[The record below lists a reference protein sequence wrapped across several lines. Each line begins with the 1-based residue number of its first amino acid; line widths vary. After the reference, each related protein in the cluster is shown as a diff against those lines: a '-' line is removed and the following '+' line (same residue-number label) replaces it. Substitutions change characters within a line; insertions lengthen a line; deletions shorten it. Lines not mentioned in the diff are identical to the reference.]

1 MSNRESIDINFQQVN
16 RSIRSSGLLAA
27 SAFAAC
33 VALAALASTQITPT
47 YTADSKLLFTN
58 VDRASALTG
67 FGSADQGEL
76 RSLLADQTPLATQME
91 VITSRPLLQATID
104 SLNLKDDTGELLTP
118 EALSPNLDVSIV
130 GGTDVVEILYTN
142 PDPQIAAAVIN
153 TLVDEYRESS
163 INTRRDEAKEAKEFL
178 LAKLPQTEA
187 QVRQADADLRDFLE
201 KNNIGV
207 LEEEATS
214 LVARSEVLANQISTV
229 QSDLAA
235 TASQA
240 RSLQNKLNLTPDQA
254 LIVGS
259 LSQNPGV
266 QEALLALQ
274 AVERDLANQQARYS
288 PNSPVIRQLIAQQK
302 SLQGFLQQQ
311 IADIGNVPNVP
322 ASMIQANP
330 AQVTIMQALIQ
341 DFLDNEIR
349 YTGLQQQFNV
359 LKSYEANYQKRLS
372 SIPSLSASQRE
383 LQRRIAVAE
392 ETYQALLT
400 RLQELQ
406 VQENETSYNTQ
417 VIQPA
422 TVPSQPDSGAKTK
435 ILALGVMAGV
445 LSAIAII
452 VIAEVLRSKALIGS
466 SSEMDKETQDFDV
479 IASSNR
485 D

>member
-1 MSNRESIDINFQQVN
+1 M
-16 RSIRSSGLLAA
+16 AA
-27 SAFAAC
+27 SAFTAC
-33 VALAALASTQITPT
+33 VALAALASTQVTPT
-47 YTADSKLLFTN
+47 YTADAKLLFTN

-67 FGSADQGEL
+67 FGSADQGQL
-76 RSLLADQTPLATQME
+76 RSLLADQTPLSTQIE

-104 SLNLKDDTGELLTP
+104 SLDLKDDEGELLTP
-118 EALSPNLDVSIV
+118 EDLSANLDVSIV
-130 GGTDVVEILYTN
+130 GGTDVIEILYTN
-142 PDPQIAAAVIN
+142 PDPQVSAAVIN

-187 QVRQADADLRDFLE
+187 QVRQADAGLRDFLE
-201 KNNIGV
+201 ENNIGV

-229 QSDLAA
+229 QSDLEA

-240 RSLQNKLNLTPDQA
+240 RSLQNKLNLTSEQA
-254 LIVGS
+254 LIVGT

-274 AVERDLANQQARYS
+274 AVERDLASQQARYS

-311 IADIGNVPNVP
+311 ISDIGNVPNVP

-341 DFLDNEIR
+341 DFLDSEIR

-359 LKSYEANYQKRLS
+359 LKSYEANYQARLS

-422 TVPSQPDSGAKTK
+422 TVPSEPDSGAKTK

-452 VIAEVLRSKALIGS
+452 VISEVLRSKTLIGS
-466 SSEMDKETQDFDV
+466 ASEMDKEPQDFDV
-479 IASSNR
+479 IVSNNR

>member
-27 SAFAAC
+27 SAFTAC
-33 VALAALASTQITPT
+33 VALAALASTQVTPT
-47 YTADSKLLFTN
+47 YTADAKLLFTN

-67 FGSADQGEL
+67 FGSADQGQL
-76 RSLLADQTPLATQME
+76 RSLLADQTPLSTQIE

-104 SLNLKDDTGELLTP
+104 SLDLKDDEGELLTP
-118 EALSPNLDVSIV
+118 EDLSANLDVSIV
-130 GGTDVVEILYTN
+130 GGTDVIEILYTN
-142 PDPQIAAAVIN
+142 PDPQVSAAVIN

-187 QVRQADADLRDFLE
+187 QVRQADAGLRDFLE
-201 KNNIGV
+201 ENNIGV

-229 QSDLAA
+229 QSDLEA

-240 RSLQNKLNLTPDQA
+240 RSLQNKLNLTSEQA
-254 LIVGS
+254 LIVGT

-274 AVERDLANQQARYS
+274 AVERDLASQQARYS

-311 IADIGNVPNVP
+311 ISDIGNVPNVP

-341 DFLDNEIR
+341 DFLDSEIR

-359 LKSYEANYQKRLS
+359 LKSYEANYQARLS

-422 TVPSQPDSGAKTK
+422 TVPSEPDSGAKTK

-452 VIAEVLRSKALIGS
+452 VISEVLRSKTLIGS
-466 SSEMDKETQDFDV
+466 ASEMDKEPQDFDV
-479 IASSNR
+479 IVSNNR